1 MTTLLSCSIWL
12 YLAGRLPNKIYPRIT
27 KYFCKKHK
35 SLRANVYVTNGNAA
49 IHYVFAI
56 DKRRWHARDSIPSH
70 CIHGHQRGNPCQQR
84 HKHSEYESQ
93 HQSHRELQI
102 ISSAHISAN
111 PLTLISRILNSISA
125 YKNPEKISITEL
137 CRMNDVLLFNLYWF
151 PFASDISSSHQLS
164 FPLLFRWKA
173 FHVVIRCNVFQ
184 FRLVFCRENSFYPCS
199 TTRTHI
205 FAIYS
210 LHAGSKESTHKKT
223 APLYY
228 ISLVYRIWLRIVLS
242 NSYVLLSPSVR
253 AHTTHTHTM
262 CGCTGV
268 FAANGFI

>member
-111 PLTLISRILNSISA
+111 PLALISRILNSISA
-125 YKNPEKISITEL
+125 YKNPEEISITKL

-210 LHAGSKESTHKKT
+210 LHAGSKESTQKNS
-223 APLYY
+223 APILYF
-228 ISLVYRIWLRIVLS
+228 ISIPYLTTDRFIELLCFIIALRT
-242 NSYVLLSPSVR
+242 R
-253 AHTTHTHTM
+253 AHHTHTHTV